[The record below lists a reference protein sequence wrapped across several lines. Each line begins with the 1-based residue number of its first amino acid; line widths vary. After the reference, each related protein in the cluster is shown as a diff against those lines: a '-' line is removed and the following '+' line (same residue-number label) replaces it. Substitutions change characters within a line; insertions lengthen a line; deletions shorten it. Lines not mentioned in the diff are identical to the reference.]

1 MAQVIL
7 TKHLH
12 QRVRERGI
20 DSRDL
25 DKTIRF
31 PDKVITSK
39 TTGSKKHVKDIHG
52 QQITATIKRQ
62 ENDWIVTSVWQ
73 KPSRQQKSL
82 SSPSLSLLGKLFSLF
97 FPRK

>member
-1 MAQVIL
+1 MTQVIW

-12 QRVRERGI
+12 QRVKERGI
-20 DSRDL
+20 NSRDL

-52 QQITATIKRQ
+52 QQITATIKRDG
-62 ENDWIVTSVWQ
+62 NDWIITSVWQ
-73 KPSRQQKSL
+73 KPSRQQTSPP
-82 SSPSLSLLGKLFSLF
+82 SPSLLDKFFSLF
-97 FPRK
+97 SPRK

>member
-1 MAQVIL
+1 MTQVIW

-12 QRVRERGI
+12 QRIKERGI
-20 DSRDL
+20 NSRDL

-31 PDKVITSK
+31 PDKILTSK
-39 TTGSKKHVKDIHG
+39 NTGSKKHVKDIHG

-73 KPSRQQKSL
+73 KPSRRQQASKTHI
-82 SSPSLSLLGKLFSLF
+82 PWYKKLFGNLPF
-97 FPRK
+97 QGK